1 MHPLATG
8 LPFYRDCPEDI
19 WAVSFLL
26 RGGQAVALPTET
38 VYGLAAHALDENAVQ
53 SLFQIKGRP
62 LIDPLIVHV
71 QDITAAQALGEMNTA
86 ALKLAQAFWPG
97 PLTLIVPKKACVPD
111 LVTAGHPSVALRIP
125 SHPVFRKVLACC
137 QLPLAA
143 PSANPFGYVSPT
155 RAAHV
160 RASLGHK
167 APYILEGGPCEHGL
181 ESTIILLTDP
191 KNPCVLRPGPIGMQA
206 LEAVLEQKVEL
217 KTIAASDQTAQLSPG
232 LLSQHYSPRTPL
244 KIFPFGVTLPTL
256 PGTAR
261 VFWKRPK
268 DNKEDHTFWLS
279 ENGNSQEAAQNV
291 YHLLQT
297 LDQLGVSVIYWEIA
311 PEGPLEAAINNR
323 LIRAAAKTQA

>member
-26 RGGQAVALPTET
+26 RSGQAVALPTET
-38 VYGLAAHALDENAVQ
+38 VYGLAAHALDKNAVQ

-71 QDITAAQALGEMNTA
+71 QDIEASQALGEMNAA

-111 LVTAGHPSVALRIP
+111 LVTAGQPSVALRIP
-125 SHPVFRKVLACC
+125 SHPIFRKVLACC

-155 RAAHV
+155 RATHV

-191 KNPCVLRPGPIGMQA
+191 QNPCVLRPGPIGNQA
-206 LEAVLEQKVEL
+206 IEAVLGQKIEL
-217 KTIAASDQTAQLSPG
+217 KSMTASDNAAQLAPG

-244 KIFPFGVTLPTL
+244 KLFPFATKLPPT
-256 PGTAR
+256 PGSAR
-261 VFWKRPK
+261 VFWQRPK
-268 DNKEDHTFWLS
+268 ENTSENTFWLS
-279 ENGNSQEAAQNV
+279 EDGNSQEAARNV

-297 LDQLGVSVIYWEIA
+297 LDQLHLNEIYWEIA